1 MLSWIV
7 LLVLVGFLVTCTIH
21 IVASFCQI
29 IMRILHWTPKKQ
41 GPIISNINE
50 KDMYEVKG

>member
-21 IVASFCQI
+21 IVSSCCQI
-29 IMRILHWTPKKQ
+29 IKRILRWTPKKQ
-41 GPIISNINE
+41 GPIISNISE
-50 KDMYEVKG
+50 KDMYEVK

>member
-21 IVASFCQI
+21 IVSSCCQI
-29 IMRILHWTPKKQ
+29 IKRILRWTPKKQ
-41 GPIISNINE
+41 GPIISDISE